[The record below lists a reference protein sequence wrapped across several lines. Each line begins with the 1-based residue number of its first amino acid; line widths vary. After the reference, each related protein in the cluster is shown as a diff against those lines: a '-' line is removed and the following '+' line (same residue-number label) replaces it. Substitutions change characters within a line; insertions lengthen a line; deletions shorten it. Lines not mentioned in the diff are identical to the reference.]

1 MEWAA
6 RVDGPR
12 RRGLTPRRTA
22 EDDGEVMASEAGA
35 GQEPEVICSRRGPAG
50 HILLNRPQALNA
62 LNLAMVRTIHAAL
75 DAWAEDPSVTRV
87 VIEGAGGKAFC
98 AGGDIRTLHDLG
110 KAGRVDEARAFWR
123 EEYELNV
130 RIQAYPKPF
139 VALVDGIV
147 MGGGV
152 GLSILGSHRVAGE
165 RWLFAMPEVGIG
177 FFPDV
182 GATWFLPRLPG
193 ATGRWIALT
202 GTRLKQGDSLALGL
216 ATHAV
221 PSAALGAVREALM
234 AGEEVAAVLAGH
246 AATPAPEPALSAA
259 DRAVIDRCF
268 AADDALAILAALDR
282 EAAAGSSFA
291 ADTTATIRSRS
302 PNSVAIALEQ
312 IKRGA
317 SLTFPE
323 AMRLEFRIASRI
335 PDTPDFF
342 EGVRAVVIDKDQKPR
357 WTPATLADLRPEDT
371 ARYFAPLP
379 DELVGDGRR

>member
-1 MEWAA
+1 
-6 RVDGPR
+6 
-12 RRGLTPRRTA
+12 
-22 EDDGEVMASEAGA
+22 MASEAGA
-35 GQEPEVICSRRGPAG
+35 GQEPEVICSRRGSAG

-75 DAWAEDPSVTRV
+75 DGWAEDPAVTRI

-110 KAGRVDEARAFWR
+110 KAGRIDEARAFWR

-130 RIQAYPKPF
+130 RIQAYPKPY

-221 PSAALGAVREALM
+221 PSAAFDAVRESLL
-234 AGEEVAAVLAGH
+234 AGEEVGAVLARH
-246 AATPAPEPALSAA
+246 ATAPAPAPALSAA
-259 DRAVIDRCF
+259 DRAVIDRAF
-268 AADDALAILAALDR
+268 SAGDALAILAALDR
-282 EAAAGSSFA
+282 EADAGSSFA
-291 ADTTATIRSRS
+291 ADTAATIRSRS

-312 IKRGA
+312 IKRGG
-317 SLTFPE
+317 SLTFAQ

-335 PDTPDFF
+335 PQTPDFF

-357 WTPATLADLRPEDT
+357 WAPATLADITPEDT

>member
-1 MEWAA
+1 MAS
-6 RVDGPR
+6 V
-12 RRGLTPRRTA
+12 TA
-22 EDDGEVMASEAGA
+22 ET
-35 GQEPEVICSRRGPAG
+35 GQEPEVICTRQGAAG

-75 DAWAEDPSVTRV
+75 DAWAGDPAVTRV
-87 VIEGAGGKAFC
+87 VVEGAGGKAFC

-123 EEYELNV
+123 EEYELNI
-130 RIQAYPKPF
+130 RIKAYPKPY

-221 PSAALGAVREALM
+221 PSSAFAAVRDALC
-234 AGEEVAAVLAGH
+234 AGEPIEAVLARH
-246 AATPAPEPALSAA
+246 AMAPAPVPALAA
-259 DRAVIDRCF
+259 DDRAVIDRCF
-268 AADDALAILAALDR
+268 AADQPLAILAALDH
-282 EAAAGSSFA
+282 EAARGSAFA
-291 ADTTATIRSRS
+291 AETAGTIRARS

-317 SLTFPE
+317 DLDFPA

-357 WTPATLADLRPEDT
+357 WSPASLQDLRPQDT

-379 DELVGDGRR
+379 DELVGDGKR

>member
-1 MEWAA
+1 
-6 RVDGPR
+6 
-12 RRGLTPRRTA
+12 
-22 EDDGEVMASEAGA
+22 MASEAAA
-35 GQEPEVICSRRGPAG
+35 GQEPEVVCSRRGVAG

-62 LNLAMVRTIHAAL
+62 VNLAMVRTIHAAL
-75 DAWAEDPSVTRV
+75 DDWAQDPAVTRI

-123 EEYELNV
+123 EEYELNI
-130 RIQAYPKPF
+130 RIKANPKPF
-139 VALVDGIV
+139 IALVDGIV

-221 PSAALGAVREALM
+221 PSAAFADLRDALCT
-234 AGEEVAAVLAGH
+234 GEEVDDAIARH
-246 AATPAPEPALSAA
+246 ALPARPLPALSAQ
-259 DRAVIDRCF
+259 DRDIVDRCF
-268 AADDALAILAALDR
+268 AAPDALAILAGLDR
-282 EAAAGSSFA
+282 EAAAGSTFA
-291 ADTTATIRSRS
+291 AETAATIRSRS

-312 IKRGA
+312 IRRGS
-317 SLTFPE
+317 SLSFPE

-335 PDTPDFF
+335 PQTPDFF

-357 WTPATLADLRPEDT
+357 WSPATLEAVTPDDT

-379 DELVGDGRR
+379 DELVGDGQR